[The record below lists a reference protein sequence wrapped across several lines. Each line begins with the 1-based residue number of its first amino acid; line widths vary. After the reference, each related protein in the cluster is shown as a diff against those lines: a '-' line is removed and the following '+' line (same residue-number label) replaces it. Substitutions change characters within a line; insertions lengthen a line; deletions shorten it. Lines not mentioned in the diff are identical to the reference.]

1 MVRRSVPILQNG
13 RIMRAKKVLYIIAYD
28 IVDDKRRNK
37 ISKILEKYGSRVN
50 FSVFECM
57 FTDSQLLRVQKE
69 IGNMIASKEDTV
81 VYYPCCVNCFTKIV
95 YQPCR
100 RIAGDLVLIK

>member
-1 MVRRSVPILQNG
+1 
-13 RIMRAKKVLYIIAYD
+13 MRAKKVLYVVAYD
-28 IVDDKRRNK
+28 IVDDKKRNT
-37 ISKILEKYGSRVN
+37 ISKLLEKYGMRVN

-57 FTDSQLLRVQKE
+57 FTDRQLLHMQQK
-69 IGNMIASKEDTV
+69 IGKLIEPKEDMV

-100 RIAGDLVLIK
+100 RDIGDVVLVR

>member
-1 MVRRSVPILQNG
+1 
-13 RIMRAKKVLYIIAYD
+13 MRAKKMMYVVVYD
-28 IVDDKRRNK
+28 VVSDKRRNK
-37 ISKILEKYGSRVN
+37 ISQILEKYGLRVN

-57 FTDSQLLRVQKE
+57 FTEAQLLDVQHRIEKLVVPQ
-69 IGNMIASKEDTV
+69 EDTV

-100 RIAGDLVLIK
+100 RTAGNVVLIK

>member
-1 MVRRSVPILQNG
+1 MVK
-13 RIMRAKKVLYIIAYD
+13 MRAKKVLYVIAYD
-28 IVDDKRRNK
+28 IVDDKRRNR

-57 FTDSQLLRVQKE
+57 FTDSQLLLVQRK
-69 IGNMIASKEDTV
+69 IGDMIDSDEDTV
-81 VYYPCCVNCFTKIV
+81 VYYPCCVNCYTKIV

-100 RIAGDLVLIK
+100 RIGANVVLVR